1 MLVTAMTRALLLALA
16 LLVIPAS
23 GAEAQR
29 PTQVVLAMWGL
40 PTRLVGG
47 LEAAG
52 SYVLLQ
58 IHDVRGWPRSGPA
71 PPTGRHTRSRCGRRS
86 STTASR

>member
-1 MLVTAMTRALLLALA
+1 MLVTMLTRTLVLALA
-16 LLVIPAS
+16 ALLIPAS
-23 GAEAQR
+23 AAQAQR
-29 PTQVVLAMWGL
+29 PSQVVLAIWGL

-58 IHDVRGWPRSGPA
+58 IHDVLARSDAKGAPVPRLA
-71 PPTGRHTRSRCGRRS
+71 
-86 STTASR
+86 